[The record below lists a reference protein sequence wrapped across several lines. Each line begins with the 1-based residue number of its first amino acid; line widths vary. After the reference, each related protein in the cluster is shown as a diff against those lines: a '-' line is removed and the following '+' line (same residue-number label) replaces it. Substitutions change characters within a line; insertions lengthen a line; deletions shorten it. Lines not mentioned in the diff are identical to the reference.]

1 MKKWLAPVLGLLV
14 AVGIF
19 AAPDVAAQMID
30 TQDHVENVSIATG
43 GEGSFRTIIREI
55 INFFLY
61 FLGLVAVIMV
71 IYGGFLYITSQG
83 EDTEK
88 AKKVLMYSAIGIII
102 VLVSFALVNTLLTA
116 ADGTSTGFQG
126 VVP

>member
-1 MKKWLAPVLGLLV
+1 MKKWFAPVLGLLV
-14 AVGIF
+14 AVGLF
-19 AAPDVAAQMID
+19 AAPEVAAQMID

-43 GEGSFRTIIREI
+43 GEGSFRTIVREI

-61 FLGLVAVIMV
+61 FLGLVAVIMI

-102 VLVSFALVNTLLTA
+102 VLVSFALVNTILTS
-116 ADGTSTGFQG
+116 ADGTSDGFQG
-126 VVP
+126 VVQ

>member
-1 MKKWLAPVLGLLV
+1 MKKWFAPVLGLLV
-14 AVGIF
+14 AVGMF
-19 AAPDVAAQMID
+19 AAPEVAAQMID

-43 GEGSFRTIIREI
+43 GEGSFRTIVREI

-61 FLGLVAVIMV
+61 FLGLVAVIMI

-102 VLVSFALVNTLLTA
+102 VLISFALVNTLLTS
-116 ADGTSTGFQG
+116 ADGTSDGFQG
-126 VVP
+126 VVQ